1 VAGRGNLVAYQCV
14 MRLLRFARNDNTGG
28 LQRSQ
33 FPPEINSGRYSSA
46 FWITSQL
53 KPYLVVIVEF
63 SVYLPAENLKR
74 PFNRIQ
80 GVILRNIKYWNLF

>member
-1 VAGRGNLVAYQCV
+1 MKLAESN
-14 MRLLRFARNDNTGG
+14 
-28 LQRSQ
+28 
-33 FPPEINSGRYSSA
+33 PPEINSGKYSSA

-63 SVYLPAENLKR
+63 SVYLPVENLKR

-80 GVILRNIKYWNLF
+80 CVILRNIRQALGFYLLGQLFDLPLDLTVF